1 MQGFIQRGGRPGISP
16 PPAKVSHA
24 QGERVPERDF
34 HVATVVKNRIV
45 VFGGRSDVFAPYF
58 TANDIYPSDF
68 FYYELGE
75 YMFMYVWNSD
85 ALTVHVHVH
94 VLLTLLVPQRS

>member
-1 MQGFIQRGGRPGISP
+1 MFMWTTTVVIHVYSLKTTIILNTTMHAVISLILILLTY
-16 PPAKVSHA
+16 A

-75 YMFMYVWNSD
+75 YFWSACID
-85 ALTVHVHVH
+85 IQPCT
-94 VLLTLLVPQRS
+94 